1 MEDSECDKKCR
12 LEEDMV
18 ARRALSNG
26 NAQWSREGR
35 PESMNHFFFI
45 RMCYWRREGLQE
57 IGSNHVVMRI
67 L

>member
-12 LEEDMV
+12 LEEGMV

-35 PESMNHFFFI
+35 PESMNHFFFYQDVI
-45 RMCYWRREGLQE
+45 LEEGRAPRDR
-57 IGSNHVVMRI
+57 S
-67 L
+67 